1 MGSVVGDRTD
11 ITLLLNRAR
20 GGDPSA
26 TDELIPLV
34 YDELRDLADRH
45 LRAERPGHT
54 LQPTALAHEAYLRLV
69 GAGESE
75 WENRAHFFGAA
86 AAAIRRILVDHARK
100 AGRLKRGGGL
110 TRVPLDNVSEM
121 SDDPEVPDILAVHEA
136 LLKLHELDPSKSR
149 LVELRFFGG
158 LSVDEAAAVLGV
170 SPRTTARDWQ
180 FARAWIKRALDGDAH
195 GS

>member
-1 MGSVVGDRTD
+1 VGERTD

-26 TDELIPLV
+26 TNELIPLV
-34 YDELRDLADRH
+34 YDELRALADQH
-45 LRAERPGHT
+45 LQAERPGHT

-69 GAGESE
+69 GSAESE

-86 AAAIRRILVDHARK
+86 AAAIRRILVDHARR
-100 AGRLKRGGGL
+100 AGRLKRGGG
-110 TRVPLDNVSEM
+110 RRPLAL
-121 SDDPEVPDILAVHEA
+121 DDLPEVADQPEGPDILAVHEA
-136 LLKLHELDPSKSR
+136 LLELADLDPGKAR

-158 LSVDEAAAVLGV
+158 LTVDEAAAVLGV

-180 FARAWIKRALDGDAH
+180 FARAWLKRALEEARDG
-195 GS
+195 S